1 MSEKLILVRLL
12 SSLGI
17 DVYCV
22 DLLGWGYTQLDP
34 SVLSYSARAKVEALR
49 GLWEVVGGNGEVV
62 VGGASLGGAAVIEY
76 AADVLRR
83 GDDNDYG
90 IGGDFVRGTV
100 LIDAQGFVDGIGPMS
115 YLPAPIAR
123 LGIRVLK
130 SEPLRSSANRMSYYD
145 VESYATEDALRV
157 GRLHTLREGWEDGM
171 LSFMRSGGFRP
182 REKVPTIGVPT
193 LVLWGRQDGILDG
206 EEYANMFVN
215 GMPDATLRW
224 IEECGHVPHLEQPET
239 TARHIADFLMSE
251 GARPSRRGGSTSSAS
266 RKRADA
272 ISPEALCAR
281 QRLRR
286 LRQRRCERNDN
297 NGDSV
302 DHRRNNYYYGGGPL
316 IMAPNHHHDGQH
328 LTWSRVSLPPGSVVP
343 PRRSGAASVVVK
355 GKLYMFGA
363 LEVMPL
369 RGADTQWQRQREGAL
384 NDGQRQQ
391 RQRHRHDVG
400 GIDYLALAQQCVAK
414 RRELTNSVSTDD
426 DWLDLAE
433 SRRHAAGGGD
443 RLIPGDNNQELSLNN
458 VGGMTDVTALGMRI
472 EGGVMM
478 MEGGI
483 VVDVT
488 SADDDDGPR
497 LLW

>member
-1 MSEKLILVRLL
+1 MVDTKDPMTPTMAWIRSDLMEDPRVHKRGALGMRAGRRGGTGEETGHHQPPPPQNSLTRLSLSSYEIWTSWSSYSWTKVTYSSHLGPIL

-266 RKRADA
+266 RKRASA
-272 ISPEALCAR
+272 T
-281 QRLRR
+281 
-286 LRQRRCERNDN
+286 
-297 NGDSV
+297 
-302 DHRRNNYYYGGGPL
+302 GGN
-316 IMAPNHHHDGQH
+316 I
-328 LTWSRVSLPPGSVVP
+328 
-343 PRRSGAASVVVK
+343 
-355 GKLYMFGA
+355 
-363 LEVMPL
+363 LEGIF
-369 RGADTQWQRQREGAL
+369 RFL
-384 NDGQRQQ
+384 N
-391 RQRHRHDVG
+391 
-400 GIDYLALAQQCVAK
+400 
-414 RRELTNSVSTDD
+414 
-426 DWLDLAE
+426 
-433 SRRHAAGGGD
+433 
-443 RLIPGDNNQELSLNN
+443 
-458 VGGMTDVTALGMRI
+458 
-472 EGGVMM
+472 
-478 MEGGI
+478 
-483 VVDVT
+483 
-488 SADDDDGPR
+488 
-497 LLW
+497 